1 MLIHKMEILTK
12 RTMMPTVLR
21 DCNRLKRRGSI
32 WKTLSTV
39 RKMSIVKKTSKL
51 EALRT
56 SK

>member
-32 WKTLSTV
+32 WRTLSTV